1 MELDL
6 SNALYLCLLGVFNH
20 IIIVIICK
28 DASFKINVSFL
39 MYKDVK
45 YQSRRSDGVHV
56 CE

>member
-45 YQSRRSDGVHV
+45 YQSRRSDSVHV